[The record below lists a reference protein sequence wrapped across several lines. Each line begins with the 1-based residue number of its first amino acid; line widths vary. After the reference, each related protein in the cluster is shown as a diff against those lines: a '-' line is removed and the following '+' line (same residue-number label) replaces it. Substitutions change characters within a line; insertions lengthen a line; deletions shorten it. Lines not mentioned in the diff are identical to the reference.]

1 MRYFDGILNGLK
13 NKLQVTVSLRFLLI
27 VPFIIQVSLAVSLI
41 GYISFINGQTT
52 VNDLVTQLMNKTSG
66 LVNQHLN
73 SYLAVPTQLNQMN
86 VDAVQAGILN
96 LQNLEVSGKYLWRQM
111 QIYANLGYSGYML
124 PNGQGAGT
132 GNYTD
137 RKLKT
142 LEIFSVAVE
151 GVSKID
157 SYAMDNEGNKS
168 DLLYSYNYKGLEQSW
183 YTNTVKAGHPIWSGV
198 HPWSGAFNSGSIAA
212 SANYPVYNNNNE
224 LMAVFGVD
232 LLLSNISNFL
242 NDIHVSKNG
251 VIFII
256 ERNGL
261 LVANSGDTY
270 PYKFLNGQTDRLA
283 ATDSS
288 DTLIQATANYLQQQL
303 GNLEEIQSPQQI
315 LFDFQGN
322 AEFVKITP
330 WRDKLGL
337 DWLVVF
343 SVPESDFM
351 AQIQANNRN
360 TIFLCLGTVVVVFLI
375 GIYTS
380 ARITKPILDLS
391 AASELIADGNLN
403 KSVDVQGIYEL
414 KTLGDSFNHM
424 AQQLQES
431 FTAFATVNQNL
442 EKTNT
447 KLEARTLELQ
457 DTIEELHQTQAQIVQ
472 SEKMSALGEMVAGIA
487 HEINNPVN
495 FIHGNV
501 AHVEE
506 YTHDLLSL
514 TQLYQDYFP
523 KPPEEITEKL
533 NTIDFEFLQQD
544 LTKVISSMKLG
555 TTRIQQ
561 IVLSLRNFSR
571 LDEAEVK
578 AVDIHEGIN
587 STLVILNHRIKSQ
600 PDGARIEVIK
610 NYGDLPLIDCY
621 AGQLNQVFMNLLNNA
636 IDALEERDK
645 LRSPD
650 EIKANPSTITISTL
664 HKNGWISIH
673 IADNGFGIEQKD
685 KSRVFNPFF
694 TTKEVGRGTGL
705 GLSISYQIVTQK
717 HGGKLYF
724 QSIPGEGTDFVIQ
737 VPVNRSQ
744 LNLRTKI
751 N

>member
-1 MRYFDGILNGLK
+1 M
-13 NKLQVTVSLRFLLI
+13 
-27 VPFIIQVSLAVSLI
+27 PFIIQVSLAVSLI